1 MIENTEKTLLIKK
14 QQMNKIQ
21 RIVKELMD
29 MYDYRYGDEQEWNNA
44 VQSPDEVDLDIIN
57 LVIDLFEF
65 VKLENNLW

>member
-1 MIENTEKTLLIKK
+1 MIENMTLKK

-29 MYDYRYGDEQEWNNA
+29 MYDYRYGEEQEWNS
-44 VQSPDEVDLDIIN
+44 VQTPDEVDLDIIN

-65 VKLENNLW
+65 VKLEND

>member
-29 MYDYRYGDEQEWNNA
+29 MYDYRYGDEQEWRS
-44 VQSPDEVDLDIIN
+44 VQTPDEVELDIIN

-65 VKLENNLW
+65 VKLENNL

>member
-29 MYDYRYGDEQEWNNA
+29 MYDYRYG
-44 VQSPDEVDLDIIN
+44 
-57 LVIDLFEF
+57 
-65 VKLENNLW
+65 

>member
-44 VQSPDEVDLDIIN
+44 VQSPDEVD
-57 LVIDLFEF
+57 
-65 VKLENNLW
+65 KLKKRQRITLLSE

>member
-1 MIENTEKTLLIKK
+1 
-14 QQMNKIQ
+14 MNKIQ

-29 MYDYRYGDEQEWNNA
+29 MYDYRYGDDQEWNK

-65 VKLENNLW
+65 VNWRTTYDRKEIRI

>member
-1 MIENTEKTLLIKK
+1 
-14 QQMNKIQ
+14 MNKFQ

-29 MYDYRYGDEQEWNNA
+29 MYDYRYGDDQEWNNA

-65 VKLENNLW
+65 VKLENNL

>member
-1 MIENTEKTLLIKK
+1 MIENTEKTFLIKK
-14 QQMNKIQ
+14 QMMNKIQ

-65 VKLENNLW
+65 VKLENNL

>member
-29 MYDYRYGDEQEWNNA
+29 MYDYRYGDDQEWNN
-44 VQSPDEVDLDIIN
+44 QSKVLM
-57 LVIDLFEF
+57 
-65 VKLENNLW
+65 KLI